1 MAWRIHGQSDPEAMT
16 PETRYHRMAI
26 GILALGLLAAALVY
40 AHTTP
45 KEYESGVTAFEMD
58 GDHVSAVDPA
68 DLKRN
73 SQDTWSKGNAHAAEF
88 VDWAVSWW
96 HGRRLAYTLGVLSI
110 GGALAC
116 LFLANFE
123 FEVAPDPREK
133 SAGDDRGGGR

>member
-1 MAWRIHGQSDPEAMT
+1 MAEREEAIPSGKLMDAQK
-16 PETRYHRMAI
+16 RYHRS
-26 GILALGLLAAALVY
+26 GILFLIAGLLAAAVVY
-40 AHTTP
+40 THTTP
-45 KEYESGVTAFEMD
+45 KEYESGVSAFEMD

-96 HGRRLAYTLGVLSI
+96 HGRRLAYTLAGLSV
-110 GGALAC
+110 GGFLAC

-123 FEVAPDPREK
+123 FEVAPAK
-133 SAGDDRGGGR
+133 KNAGQSNGE